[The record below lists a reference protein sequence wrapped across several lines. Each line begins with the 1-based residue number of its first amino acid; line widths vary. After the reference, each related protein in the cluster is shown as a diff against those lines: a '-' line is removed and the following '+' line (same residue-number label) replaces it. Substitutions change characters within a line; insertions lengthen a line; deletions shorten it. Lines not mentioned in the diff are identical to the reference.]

1 MAGEFFA
8 AKDAM
13 LKQIDADIR
22 SLKQECRSKLAELR
36 GDKSTYAEAMQARKF
51 LELVLDKE
59 FSDNTPVEHSESM
72 LAMIEAAQAIDQVQ
86 QTQEAQASKV
96 GTEYGAR
103 IQALEFERGQL
114 VKLAWH
120 EGRRAKVSASNF
132 GPVHQEPK
140 FVPNL
145 PLSTQEQ

>member
-1 MAGEFFA
+1 MTGEFFA

-22 SLKQECRSKLAELR
+22 SLKQECQSKLAELR
-36 GDKSTYAEAMQARKF
+36 GDKSSYAEAMQARKF
-51 LELVLDKE
+51 LELE
-59 FSDNTPVEHSESM
+59 FSDNTPVEHSENM

-86 QTQEAQASKV
+86 QTQEAQASRV

-103 IQALEFERGQL
+103 IQALELERGQL

-120 EGRRAKVSASNF
+120 EDKTRAKVSASNF
-132 GPVHQEPK
+132 DASQIKLLDQARAV
-140 FVPNL
+140 L
-145 PLSTQEQ
+145 PLSTREQ

>member
-1 MAGEFFA
+1 MAGECFA

-22 SLKQECRSKLAELR
+22 SLKQECQSKLAELR
-36 GDKSTYAEAMQARKF
+36 GDKSSYAEAMQARKF

-86 QTQEAQASKV
+86 QTQEAQASRV

-103 IQALEFERGQL
+103 IQALELERGQL

-120 EGRRAKVSASNF
+120 PEDERAVVSASNF
-132 GPVHQEPK
+132 DGAITRAP
-140 FVPNL
+140 L
-145 PLSTQEQ
+145 PLSTKEQ

>member
-22 SLKQECRSKLAELR
+22 SLKQECQSKLAGLR

-51 LELVLDKE
+51 LELE
-59 FSDNTPVEHSESM
+59 FSDNTPVEHYINM
-72 LAMIEAAQAIDQVQ
+72 LAITEAAQAVDQAQ
-86 QTQEAQASKV
+86 QILEAQASKI

-103 IQALEFERGQL
+103 IEALETQRSQL

-120 EGRRAKVSASNF
+120 SEDKRAAVSASNF
-132 GPVHQEPK
+132 DGAITRAP
-140 FVPNL
+140 L
-145 PLSTQEQ
+145 PLSTREQ

>member
-22 SLKQECRSKLAELR
+22 SLKRECQSKLAELR
-36 GDKSTYAEAMQARKF
+36 GDKSSYAEAMQARKF
-51 LELVLDKE
+51 LELE

-86 QTQEAQASKV
+86 QTQEAQASRV

-103 IQALEFERGQL
+103 IQALELERGQL

-120 EGRRAKVSASNF
+120 PEDERAVVSASNF
-132 GPVHQEPK
+132 DGAITRAP
-140 FVPNL
+140 L
-145 PLSTQEQ
+145 PLSTREQ

>member
-1 MAGEFFA
+1 MTGEFFA

-13 LKQIDADIR
+13 LKQIDTDIR
-22 SLKQECRSKLAELR
+22 SLKQECQSKLAELR
-36 GDKSTYAEAMQARKF
+36 GDKSSYAEAMQARKF

-86 QTQEAQASKV
+86 QTQEAQASRV

-103 IQALEFERGQL
+103 IQALELERAQL

-120 EGRRAKVSASNF
+120 EDKTRARVSASSF
-132 GPVHQEPK
+132 DASQTKQTRAV
-140 FVPNL
+140 L
-145 PLSTQEQ
+145 PLSTREQ

>member
-1 MAGEFFA
+1 MTGEFFA

-13 LKQIDADIR
+13 LKQIDTDIR
-22 SLKQECRSKLAELR
+22 SLKQECQSKLAELR
-36 GDKSTYAEAMQARKF
+36 GDKSSYAEAMQARKF
-51 LELVLDKE
+51 LELDLGE
-59 FSDNTPVEHSESM
+59 HTPVEHNEQM
-72 LAMIEAAQAIDQVQ
+72 LAMIEAAQAIDQTQ

-120 EGRRAKVSASNF
+120 EDKTRARVSASSF
-132 GPVHQEPK
+132 DASQTKQTRAV
-140 FVPNL
+140 L
-145 PLSTQEQ
+145 PLSTREQ

>member
-22 SLKQECRSKLAELR
+22 SLKRECQSKLAELR
-36 GDKSTYAEAMQARKF
+36 GDKSSYAEAMQARKF
-51 LELVLDKE
+51 LELE
-59 FSDNTPVEHSESM
+59 FSDNTPVEHSENM

-86 QTQEAQASKV
+86 QTQEAQASRV

-103 IQALEFERGQL
+103 IQALELERGQL

-120 EGRRAKVSASNF
+120 PEDERAVVSASNF
-132 GPVHQEPK
+132 DGAITRAP
-140 FVPNL
+140 L
-145 PLSTQEQ
+145 PLSTREQ

>member
-1 MAGEFFA
+1 MTGEFFA

-22 SLKQECRSKLAELR
+22 SLKRECQSKLAELR
-36 GDKSTYAEAMQARKF
+36 GDKSSYAEAMQARKF
-51 LELVLDKE
+51 LELE

-86 QTQEAQASKV
+86 QTQEAQASRV

-103 IQALEFERGQL
+103 IQALELERGQL

-120 EGRRAKVSASNF
+120 PEDERAVVSASNF
-132 GPVHQEPK
+132 DGAITRAP
-140 FVPNL
+140 L
-145 PLSTQEQ
+145 PLSTREQ

>member
-13 LKQIDADIR
+13 LSRIDEDIR
-22 SLKQECRSKLAELR
+22 GLKKECQTKLAELR
-36 GDKSTYAEAMQARKF
+36 GDKSSYAEAMQARKF
-51 LELVLDKE
+51 LELDLGE
-59 FSDNTPVEHSESM
+59 HTPVEHNEQM
-72 LAMIEAAQAIDQVQ
+72 LAMTEAAQAIDQVQ

>member
-1 MAGEFFA
+1 MTGEFFA

-22 SLKQECRSKLAELR
+22 SLKRECQSKLAELR
-36 GDKSTYAEAMQARKF
+36 GDKSSYAEAMQARKF
-51 LELVLDKE
+51 LELE
-59 FSDNTPVEHSESM
+59 FSDNTPVEHSENM

-86 QTQEAQASKV
+86 QTQEAQASRV

-103 IQALEFERGQL
+103 IQALELERAQL

-120 EGRRAKVSASNF
+120 EDKTRARVSASSF
-132 GPVHQEPK
+132 DASQTKQTRAV
-140 FVPNL
+140 L
-145 PLSTQEQ
+145 PLSTREQ

>member
-1 MAGEFFA
+1 MTGEFFA

-13 LKQIDADIR
+13 LKQIDTDIR
-22 SLKQECRSKLAELR
+22 SLKQECQSKLAELR
-36 GDKSTYAEAMQARKF
+36 GDKSSYAEAMQARKF
-51 LELVLDKE
+51 LELE
-59 FSDNTPVEHSESM
+59 FSDNTPVEHSENM

-103 IQALEFERGQL
+103 IQALELERAQL

-120 EGRRAKVSASNF
+120 EDKTRARVSASSF
-132 GPVHQEPK
+132 DASQTKQTRAV
-140 FVPNL
+140 L
-145 PLSTQEQ
+145 PLSTREQ

>member
-13 LKQIDADIR
+13 LSRIDEDIR
-22 SLKQECRSKLAELR
+22 GLKKECQTKLTELR
-36 GDKSTYAEAMQARKF
+36 GDKSSYAEAMQARKF

-96 GTEYGAR
+96 GTEYGVQ
-103 IQALEFERGQL
+103 IETLEAQRAQL

-120 EGRRAKVSASNF
+120 EDKRARVNASSF
-132 GPVHQEPK
+132 DTSQTKQTRAV
-140 FVPNL
+140 L
-145 PLSTQEQ
+145 PLSTREQ

>member
-1 MAGEFFA
+1 MTGEFFA

-13 LKQIDADIR
+13 LRQIDADIR
-22 SLKQECRSKLAELR
+22 SLKRECQSKLAELR
-36 GDKSTYAEAMQARKF
+36 GDKSSYAEAMQARKF
-51 LELVLDKE
+51 LELE

-86 QTQEAQASKV
+86 QTQEAQASRV

-103 IQALEFERGQL
+103 IQALELERGQL

-120 EGRRAKVSASNF
+120 PEDERAVVSASNF
-132 GPVHQEPK
+132 DGAITRAP
-140 FVPNL
+140 L
-145 PLSTQEQ
+145 PLSTKEQ

>member
-22 SLKQECRSKLAELR
+22 SLKQECQSKLAELR
-36 GDKSTYAEAMQARKF
+36 GDKSSYAEAMQARKF
-51 LELVLDKE
+51 LELDLGE
-59 FSDNTPVEHSESM
+59 HTPVEHNEQM
-72 LAMIEAAQAIDQVQ
+72 LAMIEAAQAIDQTQ

-120 EGRRAKVSASNF
+120 EDKARAKVSASNF
-132 GPVHQEPK
+132 SPVHQEPR

>member
-22 SLKQECRSKLAELR
+22 SLKRECQSKLAELR
-36 GDKSTYAEAMQARKF
+36 GDKSSYAEAMQARKF
-51 LELVLDKE
+51 LELDLGE
-59 FSDNTPVEHSESM
+59 HTPVEHNENM

-86 QTQEAQASKV
+86 QTQEAQASRV

-103 IQALEFERGQL
+103 IQALELERGQL

-120 EGRRAKVSASNF
+120 PEDERAVVSASNF
-132 GPVHQEPK
+132 DGAITRAP
-140 FVPNL
+140 L
-145 PLSTQEQ
+145 PLSTREQ

>member
-1 MAGEFFA
+1 
-8 AKDAM
+8 
-13 LKQIDADIR
+13 
-22 SLKQECRSKLAELR
+22 
-36 GDKSTYAEAMQARKF
+36 MQARKF

-86 QTQEAQASKV
+86 QTQEGKASRV

-103 IQALEFERGQL
+103 IEALETQRSQL

-120 EGRRAKVSASNF
+120 SEDKRAAVSASNF
-132 GPVHQEPK
+132 DGAITRAV
-140 FVPNL
+140 L
-145 PLSTQEQ
+145 PLSTREQ